1 MRIGYLLFPGIQPLD
16 LVGPFDVFAQFN
28 EASQYLVWR
37 NLEPIAASGG
47 LSLIPSHA
55 FEQCPPLDVLCVPGG
70 AGVELLMEDGETLSF
85 IRRQARNARYV
96 TSVCTGAL
104 LLGAAGLLRGKQAT
118 THWAYHHLL
127 DAFGAIPV
135 HERVVVDDTL
145 VTGGGVT
152 AGIDF
157 ALVLAAQAFGIERA
171 QRAQLALEY
180 APAPPFGG
188 HPTTAT
194 EAVLT
199 AQRETVAPS
208 VSRRAEAVARA
219 AARLAFDPPS

>member
-1 MRIGYLLFPGIQPLD
+1 MRIGYLLFPGVQPLD
-16 LVGPFDVFAQFN
+16 LVGPFDVFAQFD

-37 NLEPIAASGG
+37 DLKPVRASGG
-47 LSLIPSHA
+47 LGLAPSHTFA
-55 FEQCPPLDVLCVPGG
+55 DCPALDILCIPGG
-70 AGVELLMEDGETLSF
+70 SGVEPLLEDPEVLSF
-85 IRRQARNARYV
+85 IRRQAERARYV

-127 DAFGAIPV
+127 EAFGAIPLK
-135 HERVVVDDTL
+135 ERVVKDATL

-157 ALVLAAQAFGIERA
+157 ALALAQEAFGAQRA

-188 HPTTAT
+188 HPDTVTAP
-194 EAVLT
+194 VLA
-199 AQRETVAPS
+199 AQREAVAPTVA
-208 VSRRAEAVARA
+208 RRAEAVRRA
-219 AARLAFDPPS
+219 AARLAVDSRG